1 MFCHHAK
8 CDCSPQQPLE
18 SLASFGFTRF
28 LNAELVLR
36 SEELRAKLAEV
47 ERQRAMTTT
56 GGLRSR
62 MLDEEADAADAVCP
76 ALQKREAFV
85 RLSHWPHR
93 YIVGTL

>member
-1 MFCHHAK
+1 MLRAHLQATLQA
-8 CDCSPQQPLE
+8 PPPP
-18 SLASFGFTRF
+18 TRSVGVSGA
-28 LNAELVLR
+28 NAELVLR

-76 ALQKREAFV
+76 ALQKQDAFV
-85 RLSHWPHR
+85 RLSRWPHR